1 MYILYN
7 RNYENMFVYPK
18 KKKKSG
24 VSFII
29 SFLPLLLL
37 DLFFIFNFI
46 YKSQKDLSI
55 KIEGQIST

>member
-7 RNYENMFVYPK
+7 RNYENMFVYKEK
-18 KKKKSG
+18 KNG